1 MITDWLDTW
10 FGRPKKSGRGGGVR
24 SGSGNHHTIPRPHSG
39 DDFNEIE
46 QQRCIIERMDEE
58 TVNDRFEEMLANMNL
73 TEQKKE
79 PLRQQSET
87 KKREML
93 VLHYKGSIQE
103 NRSKFD
109 KPADYIQYLAQPDLS
124 VNKIYSCIESL
135 RIALTN
141 NPLSWVQEFG
151 TKGLKQVLATLN
163 ECYRN
168 DNRYERIQYECIRCL
183 KAIMNNTVGIKEML
197 AHHEALTI
205 VARSLEPSKPS
216 VMSEAVKLLGAVC
229 LISSDSHKKVLDAIT
244 MNGEFKGRERFLP
257 IVQGLM
263 NKKNENL
270 RVVCLQLIN
279 SIISSAEDLDFR
291 LHLRN
296 EIMRVGLADI
306 LESLEKDES
315 DDLATHLKIFNEHKE
330 EDYEEFVQRF
340 DHVRLE
346 LDDVNDCF
354 EVVKNMVME
363 TSAEPY
369 FLSILQHLLFIRD
382 DALVRPAYYKLI
394 EECVSQ
400 IVLHRSGCDP
410 DFSATKRFQ
419 IDVQPL
425 IDTLVEKSRAEEERR
440 LVEVSQKLEEAIASK
455 QEAEAKLQH
464 AEKKIREI
472 EQSTGRVSSNGP
484 KVGICPP
491 PPPMPGVGGPP
502 PPPPL
507 PGAAGPPPPPPP
519 PPMMPGMGGPR
530 PPPMPGF
537 GGPPPPPMPGM
548 AGPAPPPMPGMGG
561 PPPPPM
567 FGMPS
572 PQLQAAQALPHG
584 LKPKKKW
591 EVDGPLKRANW
602 KAILPHKLTEKSFW
616 LKVQEDRLA
625 CPEILD
631 GLAQRF
637 ASKPSGR
644 RIDDVVDKSTPAKK
658 VKDLKVLD
666 GKAAQNISIL
676 LGGSLKH
683 MSYDEVKA
691 CLLKC
696 DGPVISDNVL
706 QGLIQYLPPP
716 DQLTK
721 LQLYK
726 DQYEDLTE
734 AEQFCV
740 TISTIKRLLP
750 RLRSLSFMLR
760 YEEMVQDIK
769 PDIVAGTAA
778 CEEVK
783 GSKKFARILELILLL
798 GNYMNSGSKNGQ
810 AFGFEISFLTK
821 LTSTKDVD
829 NKQTLM
835 HYLVN
840 TIEKKFPECLSFSE
854 ELTHVDRASRVS
866 LENVQRILRQMDS
879 NIRNLEQDLSNAK
892 VPQTDDDLFVE
903 VMAPFAKKARE
914 SYEIMQNMFKNM
926 DTLYS
931 DISEFFAFDKQKYT
945 IEEFF
950 GDIKKFKDDFTQA
963 QREIAKLKEGA
974 EKQRRAREA
983 RDKAEA
989 EKAARAA
996 HKRALV
1002 DMNAHETQ
1010 EGVMD
1015 SLMEALQTGSAFSRP
1030 DQRRKRQTRVA
1041 GGKFYRAR
1049 YGTAKRAKKE
1059 PRRRTF
1065 DRKPSDAPSG
1075 SLSLYTSSSHMITKD
1090 LPNKRIPYPPIAPDA
1105 RAGSMSF
1112 STPEGGRPRRISTP
1126 RFEPR
1131 NSPEEGRY
1139 EREPLEGRSAI
1150 ERQELAIFGETPRM
1164 NSSIR
1169 GSSNDSHGTSRPHAS
1184 VSRFVSSMPE
1194 DYSCGRAR
1202 YSGEAS
1208 SLLSEGRVGRCVY
1221 ISPMNRSRG
1230 KGITRSN
1237 KSIVQH
1243 INVHSPEDRFSAS
1256 KGEASRCTPEENFQL
1271 PWQGSVQVG
1280 QALRLT
1286 PVKPRR
1292 VVVSKRRKR
1301 NSIVRR
1307 AIMNRRFS
1315 HARRAIAKRRRSYD
1329 YLGTPPSLS
1338 VSLPDPKAINDA
1350 SSPSNISKGR
1360 IARSADNIVCKISRR
1375 LSSTSRLIRARNFDN
1390 VARRTDENE
1399 NTILVNCASRGYL
1412 SLNSTTMSPSSVDRI
1427 GSPKVIEIS
1436 GIALLPQNTPSQN
1449 LRSKDERKDVLIE
1462 ENRAELD
1469 DKTILGRVSLLGEKA
1484 HKMLNN
1490 SKAAFGQR
1498 ALSHKS
1504 YWRVVKHEESAPR
1517 SGREKSSTEQ
1527 EPIAHGVGLLGR
1539 YLSTE
1544 LLSSARSSTCDF
1556 RPEFQ
1561 AVMHYIFVYRRRN
1574 TELRKLMARKD
1585 EAARNPS
1592 RAK

>member
-24 SGSGNHHTIPRPHSG
+24 SGSGNNTIPRPHSG

-46 QQRCIIERMDEE
+46 QQRCIIERMDNE
-58 TVNDRFEEMLANMNL
+58 TVNDKFEEMLANMNL
-73 TEQKKE
+73 TEEKKE

-124 VNKIYSCIESL
+124 VNKIYNCIESL

-205 VARSLEPSKPS
+205 VARSLEPTKPS
-216 VMSEAVKLLGAVC
+216 VMSETVKLLGAVC

-270 RVVCLQLIN
+270 RVECLQLIN
-279 SIISSAEDLDFR
+279 SIISSAEELDFR

-306 LESLEKDES
+306 LETLEKNES
-315 DDLATHLKIFNEHKE
+315 EDLARHLKIFNEHKE

-354 EVVKNMVME
+354 EVIKNMVME

-369 FLSILQHLLFIRD
+369 FLSILQHLLFVRD

-440 LVEVSQKLEEAIASK
+440 LIELSQKLEEAISSK

-464 AEKKIREI
+464 AENKIKEL
-472 EQSTGRVSSNGP
+472 EQGGSRPAGSNG
-484 KVGICPP
+484 KIKCASEMNPP
-491 PPPMPGVGGPP
+491 PPPPLLLPNRSGPEAGMPPPP

-507 PGAAGPPPPPPP
+507 PGFA
-519 PPMMPGMGGPR
+519 GPR
-530 PPPMPGF
+530 PPPPPLMPGF
-537 GGPPPPPMPGM
+537 AGPPPPPMPGM
-548 AGPAPPPMPGMGG
+548 QSGPAPPPMPGAG
-561 PPPPPM
+561 PAPPPM
-567 FGMPS
+567 MPGFNLGMNAA
-572 PQLQAAQALPHG
+572 LQSLPLG

-591 EVDGPLKRANW
+591 EVDAPLKRANW
-602 KAILPHKLTEKSFW
+602 KPILPNKLTEKSFW
-616 LKVQEDRLA
+616 IKVQEDKLA
-625 CPEILD
+625 SPDILN
-631 GLAQRF
+631 GLAQKF
-637 ASKPSGR
+637 ASKPSGKK
-644 RIDDVVDKSTPAKK
+644 IDDVVDKSAPSKK

-666 GKAAQNISIL
+666 GKAAQNILIL
-676 LGGSLKH
+676 LNGTLKH
-683 MSYDEVKA
+683 MPYEEVKS

-696 DGPVISDNVL
+696 EGPVISDNIL

-716 DQLTK
+716 DQLLK

-726 DQYEDLTE
+726 DQYDDLTE
-734 AEQFCV
+734 AEQFCI

-760 YEEMVQDIK
+760 YEELVQDVK

-783 GSKKFARILELILLL
+783 GSKKFAKILELILLL

-821 LTSTKDVD
+821 
-829 NKQTLM
+829 
-835 HYLVN
+835 
-840 TIEKKFPECLSFSE
+840 
-854 ELTHVDRASRVS
+854 
-866 LENVQRILRQMDS
+866 
-879 NIRNLEQDLSNAK
+879 
-892 VPQTDDDLFVE
+892 
-903 VMAPFAKKARE
+903 PFAKKARE
-914 SYEIMQNMFKNM
+914 SYEVLQNMFKNM
-926 DTLYS
+926 DSLYS
-931 DISEFFAFDKQKYT
+931 EISEFFSFDKQKYT

-950 GDIKKFKDDFTQA
+950 SDIKTFKDDFTHA
-963 QREIAKLKEGA
+963 QKEIIKLREGE

-983 RDKAEA
+983 REKAEA

-996 HKRALV
+996 RKRALV

-1030 DQRRKRQTRVA
+1030 DQRRKRQTRAA
-1041 GGKFYRAR
+1041 GGKFYRSAYASTKSTR
-1049 YGTAKRAKKE
+1049 KE
-1059 PRRRTF
+1059 KLLLTQ
-1065 DRKPSDAPSG
+1065 
-1075 SLSLYTSSSHMITKD
+1075 LY
-1090 LPNKRIPYPPIAPDA
+1090 
-1105 RAGSMSF
+1105 
-1112 STPEGGRPRRISTP
+1112 E
-1126 RFEPR
+1126 
-1131 NSPEEGRY
+1131 
-1139 EREPLEGRSAI
+1139 
-1150 ERQELAIFGETPRM
+1150 
-1164 NSSIR
+1164 
-1169 GSSNDSHGTSRPHAS
+1169 
-1184 VSRFVSSMPE
+1184 
-1194 DYSCGRAR
+1194 
-1202 YSGEAS
+1202 SGEAERPALPNPNQTTAAFLLRDPVITNLTS
-1208 SLLSEGRVGRCVY
+1208 SDF
-1221 ISPMNRSRG
+1221 
-1230 KGITRSN
+1230 TRYT
-1237 KSIVQH
+1237 
-1243 INVHSPEDRFSAS
+1243 
-1256 KGEASRCTPEENFQL
+1256 TPEENQHLHKCSLLDLAMRAPKRGKFLSRVSSFNKNRQMEIRCKKIRVDRSMIEET
-1271 PWQGSVQVG
+1271 PKREISVRRSRNFDSISNSSTDSVQ
-1280 QALRLT
+1280 
-1286 PVKPRR
+1286 R
-1292 VVVSKRRKR
+1292 VVVSSSMNTVVSSSSYGFVIDELKKRTLTCVDTRLSNDPSRRSHSELSPSFCQTILVGKALKISPVKRRRVIVGKIRKR
-1301 NSIVRR
+1301 NSILTVTGDSNRDRVTHITRTTNQVNSSAYKCTKDGYKRRICFFFTAERR
-1307 AIMNRRFS
+1307 AQLNRS
-1315 HARRAIAKRRRSYD
+1315 RSRTG
-1329 YLGTPPSLS
+1329 LVGT
-1338 VSLPDPKAINDA
+1338 
-1350 SSPSNISKGR
+1350 
-1360 IARSADNIVCKISRR
+1360 
-1375 LSSTSRLIRARNFDN
+1375 
-1390 VARRTDENE
+1390 
-1399 NTILVNCASRGYL
+1399 
-1412 SLNSTTMSPSSVDRI
+1412 
-1427 GSPKVIEIS
+1427 
-1436 GIALLPQNTPSQN
+1436 
-1449 LRSKDERKDVLIE
+1449 
-1462 ENRAELD
+1462 
-1469 DKTILGRVSLLGEKA
+1469 
-1484 HKMLNN
+1484 
-1490 SKAAFGQR
+1490 
-1498 ALSHKS
+1498 
-1504 YWRVVKHEESAPR
+1504 
-1517 SGREKSSTEQ
+1517 
-1527 EPIAHGVGLLGR
+1527 GLLGR
-1539 YLSTE
+1539 ELST
-1544 LLSSARSSTCDF
+1544 
-1556 RPEFQ
+1556 
-1561 AVMHYIFVYRRRN
+1561 
-1574 TELRKLMARKD
+1574 
-1585 EAARNPS
+1585 
-1592 RAK
+1592 

>member
-1 MITDWLDTW
+1 MANRKDKSSAGFLDTW

-24 SGSGNHHTIPRPHSG
+24 SGSGNHTMPRPHSG

-58 TVNDRFEEMLANMNL
+58 AVNDKFEEMLANMNL
-73 TEQKKE
+73 TEEKKE
-79 PLRQQSET
+79 PLRQQSEA
-87 KKREML
+87 KKKEML

-103 NRSKFD
+103 NKSKFD

-168 DNRYERIQYECIRCL
+168 AFIYYDSDNRYERIQYECIRCL

-205 VARSLEPSKPS
+205 VARSLEPTKPS

-270 RVVCLQLIN
+270 RVECLQLIN
-279 SIISSAEDLDFR
+279 SIISSTEELDFR

-306 LESLEKDES
+306 LETLDRDQSE
-315 DDLATHLKIFNEHKE
+315 DLARHLKIFNDHKE

-354 EVVKNMVME
+354 EVIKNMVME

-369 FLSILQHLLFIRD
+369 FLSILQHLLFVRD

-440 LVEVSQKLEEAIASK
+440 LIEVSQKLEEAIASK

-464 AEKKIREI
+464 AENKIKEL
-472 EQSTGRVSSNGP
+472 EQGGGKPTGGSMIRGSGLV
-484 KVGICPP
+484 PP
-491 PPPMPGVGGPP
+491 PPVPPPFPGGCAPPPPP

-507 PGAAGPPPPPPP
+507 PGSGIPGP
-519 PPMMPGMGGPR
+519 PR
-530 PPPMPGF
+530 PPAMPGSM
-537 GGPPPPPMPGM
+537 GPPPPPMPGM
-548 AGPAPPPMPGMGG
+548 GPPPPPMPGMG
-561 PPPPPM
+561 PAPPPM
-567 FGMPS
+567 MPGFGLGP
-572 PQLQAAQALPHG
+572 ALNATQSLPLG

-591 EVDGPLKRANW
+591 EVEAPLKRANW

-616 LKVQEDRLA
+616 TKVQEDRLA
-625 CPEILD
+625 SPEILD
-631 GLAQRF
+631 GLSQKF

-644 RIDDVVDKSTPAKK
+644 RIDDVVDKSIPSKK
-658 VKDLKVLD
+658 TKDLKVLD
-666 GKAAQNISIL
+666 SKAAQNILIL
-676 LGGSLKH
+676 LGGTLKH
-683 MSYDEVKA
+683 MSYDQVKS

-696 DGPVISDNVL
+696 EGPVVSDNIL

-716 DQLTK
+716 DQLSK
-721 LQLYK
+721 LQAFK
-726 DQYEDLTE
+726 DQYDELTE

-760 YEEMVQDIK
+760 FEELVQDVK

-783 GSKKFARILELILLL
+783 DSKKFARILELILLL
-798 GNYMNSGSKNGQ
+798 GNYMNTGSKNGQ

-821 LTSTKDVD
+821 LTSTKDID

-835 HYLVN
+835 HYLVD
-840 TIEKKFPECLSFSE
+840 TIERKFPECISFPE
-854 ELTHVDRASRVS
+854 ELAHVDRASRVS
-866 LENVQRILRQMDS
+866 LENIQRTLRQMES

-892 VPQTDDDLFVE
+892 VPQSDEDRFIE
-903 VMAPFAKKARE
+903 VMGPFAKKARE
-914 SYEIMQNMFKNM
+914 SYEVMQNMFKNM
-926 DTLYS
+926 DSLYTG
-931 DISEFFAFDKQKYT
+931 ISEFFSFDKQKYT

-950 GDIKKFKDDFTQA
+950 GDIKTFKDDFTQA
-963 QREIAKLKEGA
+963 QREIIKLREGE

-983 RDKAEA
+983 REKAEA

-996 HKRALV
+996 RKRALV

-1030 DQRRKRQTRVA
+1030 DQRRKRQ
-1041 GGKFYRAR
+1041 
-1049 YGTAKRAKKE
+1049 
-1059 PRRRTF
+1059 
-1065 DRKPSDAPSG
+1065 
-1075 SLSLYTSSSHMITKD
+1075 
-1090 LPNKRIPYPPIAPDA
+1090 A
-1105 RAGSMSF
+1105 RAAGA
-1112 STPEGGRPRRISTP
+1112 ERRAQ
-1126 RFEPR
+1126 
-1131 NSPEEGRY
+1131 
-1139 EREPLEGRSAI
+1139 L
-1150 ERQELAIFGETPRM
+1150 
-1164 NSSIR
+1164 
-1169 GSSNDSHGTSRPHAS
+1169 
-1184 VSRFVSSMPE
+1184 
-1194 DYSCGRAR
+1194 
-1202 YSGEAS
+1202 
-1208 SLLSEGRVGRCVY
+1208 
-1221 ISPMNRSRG
+1221 NRSR
-1230 KGITRSN
+1230 
-1237 KSIVQH
+1237 
-1243 INVHSPEDRFSAS
+1243 
-1256 KGEASRCTPEENFQL
+1256 SRTGL
-1271 PWQGSVQVG
+1271 VG
-1280 QALRLT
+1280 T
-1286 PVKPRR
+1286 
-1292 VVVSKRRKR
+1292 
-1301 NSIVRR
+1301 
-1307 AIMNRRFS
+1307 
-1315 HARRAIAKRRRSYD
+1315 
-1329 YLGTPPSLS
+1329 
-1338 VSLPDPKAINDA
+1338 
-1350 SSPSNISKGR
+1350 
-1360 IARSADNIVCKISRR
+1360 
-1375 LSSTSRLIRARNFDN
+1375 
-1390 VARRTDENE
+1390 
-1399 NTILVNCASRGYL
+1399 
-1412 SLNSTTMSPSSVDRI
+1412 
-1427 GSPKVIEIS
+1427 
-1436 GIALLPQNTPSQN
+1436 
-1449 LRSKDERKDVLIE
+1449 
-1462 ENRAELD
+1462 
-1469 DKTILGRVSLLGEKA
+1469 
-1484 HKMLNN
+1484 
-1490 SKAAFGQR
+1490 
-1498 ALSHKS
+1498 
-1504 YWRVVKHEESAPR
+1504 
-1517 SGREKSSTEQ
+1517 
-1527 EPIAHGVGLLGR
+1527 GLLGR
-1539 YLSTE
+1539 ELSTE
-1544 LLSSARSSTCDF
+1544 LLSSA
-1556 RPEFQ
+1556 
-1561 AVMHYIFVYRRRN
+1561 
-1574 TELRKLMARKD
+1574 
-1585 EAARNPS
+1585 
-1592 RAK
+1592 

>member
-24 SGSGNHHTIPRPHSG
+24 SGSGNNTIPRPHSG

-46 QQRCIIERMDEE
+46 QQRCIIERMDKE
-58 TVNDRFEEMLANMNL
+58 TMNDRFEEMLANMNL
-73 TEQKKE
+73 TEEKKE

-87 KKREML
+87 KKKEML

-124 VNKIYSCIESL
+124 VNKIYNCVESL

-168 DNRYERIQYECIRCL
+168 AFIYYDSDTRYERIQYECIRCL

-197 AHHEALTI
+197 AHQEALTI
-205 VARSLEPSKPS
+205 VARSLEPTKPS

-270 RVVCLQLIN
+270 RVECLQLIN
-279 SIISSAEDLDFR
+279 SIISSAEELDFR

-306 LESLEKDES
+306 LETLEKDES
-315 DDLATHLKIFNEHKE
+315 EDLARHLKIFSDHKE

-354 EVVKNMVME
+354 EVIKNMVME

-369 FLSILQHLLFIRD
+369 FLSILQHLLFVRD

-464 AEKKIREI
+464 AENKIREL
-472 EQSTGRVSSNGP
+472 EQGLGRPAGSNAKG
-484 KVGICPP
+484 
-491 PPPMPGVGGPP
+491 GVGAPIV
-502 PPPPL
+502 
-507 PGAAGPPPPPPP
+507 PGMGPPPPPPP
-519 PPMMPGMGGPR
+519 PPLPGGPGLPMGGGPPPPPPPPFPGMGGPR
-530 PPPMPGF
+530 PPPMPGSM
-537 GGPPPPPMPGM
+537 GPPPPPMPGM
-548 AGPAPPPMPGMGG
+548 QSGPRPPPMPGMGIGG
-561 PPPPPM
+561 PMPPPM
-567 FGMPS
+567 MFPTT
-572 PQLQAAQALPHG
+572 QAAQPLPHG
-584 LKPKKKW
+584 MKPKKKW
-591 EVDGPLKRANW
+591 EVEAPLKRANW

-616 LKVQEDRLA
+616 TKVQEDRLA
-625 CPEILD
+625 SPEILD
-631 GLAQRF
+631 GLVQKF
-637 ASKPSGR
+637 ASKPTGKK
-644 RIDDVVDKSTPAKK
+644 IDDVVDKSASSKK

-666 GKAAQNISIL
+666 GKAAQNILIL
-676 LGGSLKH
+676 LSGTLKH
-683 MSYDEVKA
+683 MSYEEVKS

-696 DGPVISDNVL
+696 EGPVISDNIL

-716 DQLTK
+716 EQLSK
-721 LQLYK
+721 LQVYK
-726 DQYEDLTE
+726 DQYDDLTE

-740 TISTIKRLLP
+740 TIATIKRLLP

-760 YEEMVQDIK
+760 YEELVQDVK

-835 HYLVN
+835 HYLVD
-840 TIEKKFPECLSFSE
+840 TIERKFPECLSFSE
-854 ELTHVDRASRVS
+854 ELAHVDRASRVS
-866 LENVQRILRQMDS
+866 LENVQRTLRQMDS

-892 VPQTDDDLFVE
+892 VPQSDDDRFVE
-903 VMAPFAKKARE
+903 VMGPFAKKARE
-914 SYEIMQNMFKNM
+914 SYEVMQNMFKNM
-926 DTLYS
+926 DGLYS
-931 DISEFFAFDKQKYT
+931 EISEFFSFDKQKYT

-950 GDIKKFKDDFTQA
+950 GDVKTFKDDFIQA
-963 QREIAKLKEGA
+963 QREIIKLREGE

-983 RDKAEA
+983 REKAEA

-996 HKRALV
+996 RKRALV

-1030 DQRRKRQTRVA
+1030 DQRRKRQTRAA
-1041 GGKFYRAR
+1041 GAERRAQ
-1049 YGTAKRAKKE
+1049 
-1059 PRRRTF
+1059 
-1065 DRKPSDAPSG
+1065 
-1075 SLSLYTSSSHMITKD
+1075 L
-1090 LPNKRIPYPPIAPDA
+1090 
-1105 RAGSMSF
+1105 
-1112 STPEGGRPRRISTP
+1112 
-1126 RFEPR
+1126 
-1131 NSPEEGRY
+1131 
-1139 EREPLEGRSAI
+1139 
-1150 ERQELAIFGETPRM
+1150 
-1164 NSSIR
+1164 
-1169 GSSNDSHGTSRPHAS
+1169 
-1184 VSRFVSSMPE
+1184 
-1194 DYSCGRAR
+1194 
-1202 YSGEAS
+1202 
-1208 SLLSEGRVGRCVY
+1208 
-1221 ISPMNRSRG
+1221 NRSR
-1230 KGITRSN
+1230 
-1237 KSIVQH
+1237 
-1243 INVHSPEDRFSAS
+1243 
-1256 KGEASRCTPEENFQL
+1256 SRTGL
-1271 PWQGSVQVG
+1271 VG
-1280 QALRLT
+1280 T
-1286 PVKPRR
+1286 
-1292 VVVSKRRKR
+1292 
-1301 NSIVRR
+1301 
-1307 AIMNRRFS
+1307 
-1315 HARRAIAKRRRSYD
+1315 
-1329 YLGTPPSLS
+1329 
-1338 VSLPDPKAINDA
+1338 
-1350 SSPSNISKGR
+1350 
-1360 IARSADNIVCKISRR
+1360 
-1375 LSSTSRLIRARNFDN
+1375 
-1390 VARRTDENE
+1390 
-1399 NTILVNCASRGYL
+1399 
-1412 SLNSTTMSPSSVDRI
+1412 
-1427 GSPKVIEIS
+1427 
-1436 GIALLPQNTPSQN
+1436 
-1449 LRSKDERKDVLIE
+1449 
-1462 ENRAELD
+1462 
-1469 DKTILGRVSLLGEKA
+1469 
-1484 HKMLNN
+1484 
-1490 SKAAFGQR
+1490 
-1498 ALSHKS
+1498 
-1504 YWRVVKHEESAPR
+1504 
-1517 SGREKSSTEQ
+1517 
-1527 EPIAHGVGLLGR
+1527 GLLGR
-1539 YLSTE
+1539 ELSTVLIRGWPPAE
-1544 LLSSARSSTCDF
+1544 GSCKT
-1556 RPEFQ
+1556 
-1561 AVMHYIFVYRRRN
+1561 N
-1574 TELRKLMARKD
+1574 
-1585 EAARNPS
+1585 AAS
-1592 RAK
+1592 

>member
-1 MITDWLDTW
+1 MANRKDKSSAGFLDTW

-24 SGSGNHHTIPRPHSG
+24 SGSGNHTMPRPHSG

-58 TVNDRFEEMLANMNL
+58 TVNDKFEEMLANMNL
-73 TEQKKE
+73 TEEKKE
-79 PLRQQSET
+79 PLRQQSES
-87 KKREML
+87 KKKEML

-124 VNKIYSCIESL
+124 VNKIYNCIESL

-141 NPLSWVQEFG
+141 NTLSWVQEFG

-257 IVQGLM
+257 IIQGLM
-263 NKKNENL
+263 IKKNDNL
-270 RVVCLQLIN
+270 RVECLQLIN
-279 SIISSAEDLDFR
+279 SIISSAEELDFR

-306 LESLEKDES
+306 LEMLEKDES
-315 DDLATHLKIFNEHKE
+315 EDLARHLKIFNEHKE

-363 TSAEPY
+363 TPAEPY
-369 FLSILQHLLFIRD
+369 FLSILQHLLFVRD

-440 LVEVSQKLEEAIASK
+440 LIEVSQKLEEAIASK

-464 AEKKIREI
+464 AENKIREL
-472 EQSTGRVSSNGP
+472 EQGVVRSGGASSKITCPVPPGMGGP
-484 KVGICPP
+484 PAPP
-491 PPPMPGVGGPP
+491 PP

-507 PGAAGPPPPPPP
+507 PNAGGPAPPPPPPP
-519 PPMMPGMGGPR
+519 PLPGMGGPR
-530 PPPMPGF
+530 PPPLPGSM
-537 GGPPPPPMPGM
+537 GPPPPPMPGM
-548 AGPAPPPMPGMGG
+548 HGPVPPPPMPGFGPAPPPMMPG
-561 PPPPPM
+561 
-567 FGMPS
+567 FGSPANPS
-572 PQLQAAQALPHG
+572 AQLPLG

-591 EVDGPLKRANW
+591 EVDAPLKRANW

-616 LKVQEDRLA
+616 TKVQEDRLA
-625 CPEILD
+625 SPEILD
-631 GLAQRF
+631 GLAQKF
-637 ASKPSGR
+637 ASKPSGKK
-644 RIDDVVDKSTPAKK
+644 IDDVVDKSAPSKK

-666 GKAAQNISIL
+666 SKAAQNILIL
-676 LGGSLKH
+676 LSGTLKH
-683 MSYDEVKA
+683 TSYNEVKS

-696 DGPVISDNVL
+696 EGPVISDNIL

-716 DQLTK
+716 DQLSK

-726 DQYEDLTE
+726 DQYDDLTE

-760 YEEMVQDIK
+760 YEELVQDVK

-798 GNYMNSGSKNGQ
+798 GNYMNSGSRNGQ

-821 LTSTKDVD
+821 LTSTKDID

-835 HYLVN
+835 HYLVD
-840 TIEKKFPECLSFSE
+840 TIEHKFPECLSFPE
-854 ELTHVDRASRVS
+854 ELAHVDRASRVS
-866 LENVQRILRQMDS
+866 LENIQRTLRQMES

-892 VPQTDDDLFVE
+892 IPQSEEDMFVD
-903 VMAPFAKKARE
+903 VMGPFAKKARE
-914 SYEIMQNMFKNM
+914 SYEVMQNMFKNM
-926 DTLYS
+926 DSLYTE
-931 DISEFFAFDKQKYT
+931 ISEFYSFDKQKYT

-950 GDIKKFKDDFTQA
+950 GDIKTFKDDFMQA
-963 QREIAKLKEGA
+963 QKEIIKLREGE

-983 RDKAEA
+983 REKAEA

-996 HKRALV
+996 RKRALV

-1030 DQRRKRQTRVA
+1030 DQRRKRQTRAA
-1041 GGKFYRAR
+1041 GAERRAQ
-1049 YGTAKRAKKE
+1049 
-1059 PRRRTF
+1059 
-1065 DRKPSDAPSG
+1065 
-1075 SLSLYTSSSHMITKD
+1075 L
-1090 LPNKRIPYPPIAPDA
+1090 
-1105 RAGSMSF
+1105 
-1112 STPEGGRPRRISTP
+1112 
-1126 RFEPR
+1126 
-1131 NSPEEGRY
+1131 
-1139 EREPLEGRSAI
+1139 
-1150 ERQELAIFGETPRM
+1150 
-1164 NSSIR
+1164 
-1169 GSSNDSHGTSRPHAS
+1169 
-1184 VSRFVSSMPE
+1184 
-1194 DYSCGRAR
+1194 
-1202 YSGEAS
+1202 
-1208 SLLSEGRVGRCVY
+1208 
-1221 ISPMNRSRG
+1221 NRSR
-1230 KGITRSN
+1230 
-1237 KSIVQH
+1237 
-1243 INVHSPEDRFSAS
+1243 
-1256 KGEASRCTPEENFQL
+1256 SRTGL
-1271 PWQGSVQVG
+1271 VG
-1280 QALRLT
+1280 T
-1286 PVKPRR
+1286 
-1292 VVVSKRRKR
+1292 
-1301 NSIVRR
+1301 
-1307 AIMNRRFS
+1307 
-1315 HARRAIAKRRRSYD
+1315 
-1329 YLGTPPSLS
+1329 
-1338 VSLPDPKAINDA
+1338 
-1350 SSPSNISKGR
+1350 
-1360 IARSADNIVCKISRR
+1360 
-1375 LSSTSRLIRARNFDN
+1375 
-1390 VARRTDENE
+1390 
-1399 NTILVNCASRGYL
+1399 
-1412 SLNSTTMSPSSVDRI
+1412 
-1427 GSPKVIEIS
+1427 
-1436 GIALLPQNTPSQN
+1436 
-1449 LRSKDERKDVLIE
+1449 
-1462 ENRAELD
+1462 
-1469 DKTILGRVSLLGEKA
+1469 
-1484 HKMLNN
+1484 
-1490 SKAAFGQR
+1490 
-1498 ALSHKS
+1498 
-1504 YWRVVKHEESAPR
+1504 
-1517 SGREKSSTEQ
+1517 
-1527 EPIAHGVGLLGR
+1527 GLLGR
-1539 YLSTE
+1539 ELSTE
-1544 LLSSARSSTCDF
+1544 LLSSA
-1556 RPEFQ
+1556 
-1561 AVMHYIFVYRRRN
+1561 
-1574 TELRKLMARKD
+1574 
-1585 EAARNPS
+1585 
-1592 RAK
+1592 

>member
-1 MITDWLDTW
+1 MANRKDKTSVGFLDTW

-24 SGSGNHHTIPRPHSG
+24 SGSGNNTIPRPHSG

-46 QQRCIIERMDEE
+46 QQRCIIERMDKE
-58 TVNDRFEEMLANMNL
+58 TVNDKFEEMLANMNL
-73 TEQKKE
+73 TEEKKE

-124 VNKIYSCIESL
+124 VNKIYNCIESL

-205 VARSLEPSKPS
+205 VARSLEPTKPS

-270 RVVCLQLIN
+270 RVECLQLIN
-279 SIISSAEDLDFR
+279 SIISSAEELDFR

-306 LESLEKDES
+306 LETLEKNES
-315 DDLATHLKIFNEHKE
+315 EDLARHLKIFNDHKE

-354 EVVKNMVME
+354 EVIKNMVME

-369 FLSILQHLLFIRD
+369 FLSILQHLLFVRD

-464 AEKKIREI
+464 AENKIREL
-472 EQSTGRVSSNGP
+472 EQGGARSTGVNANGAKCSSTP
-484 KVGICPP
+484 GIANPP
-491 PPPMPGVGGPP
+491 PPPPLPLANAGGPGSGMPPPP

-507 PGAAGPPPPPPP
+507 PGF
-519 PPMMPGMGGPR
+519 GGPR
-530 PPPMPGF
+530 PPPPPLPGF
-537 GGPPPPPMPGM
+537 AGPPPPPMPGM
-548 AGPAPPPMPGMGG
+548 APGSGPAPPPMPGFG
-561 PPPPPM
+561 PVPPPM
-567 FGMPS
+567 MPGFVPGLNAA
-572 PQLQAAQALPHG
+572 PQSLPLG

-591 EVDGPLKRANW
+591 EVDAPLKRANW
-602 KAILPHKLTEKSFW
+602 KAIMPHKLTEKSFW
-616 LKVQEDRLA
+616 TKVQEDKLA
-625 CPEILD
+625 RPEILD
-631 GLAQRF
+631 GLVQKF
-637 ASKPSGR
+637 ASKPSGKK
-644 RIDDVVDKSTPAKK
+644 IDDVVDKSAPSKK

-666 GKAAQNISIL
+666 GKAAQNILIL
-676 LGGSLKH
+676 LNGTLKH
-683 MSYDEVKA
+683 TSYEEVKS

-696 DGPVISDNVL
+696 EGPVISDNIL

-716 DQLTK
+716 DQLSK

-726 DQYEDLTE
+726 DQYDDLTE
-734 AEQFCV
+734 AEQFCI

-760 YEEMVQDIK
+760 YEELVQDVK

-783 GSKKFARILELILLL
+783 GSKKFAKILELILLL

-835 HYLVN
+835 HYLVD
-840 TIEKKFPECLSFSE
+840 TIERQFPECLSFPE
-854 ELTHVDRASRVS
+854 ELAHVDRASRVS
-866 LENVQRILRQMDS
+866 LENVQRTLRQMDS

-892 VPQTDDDLFVE
+892 IPQSNDDLFLH
-903 VMAPFAKKARE
+903 VMGPFAKKARE
-914 SYEIMQNMFKNM
+914 SYEVLQNMFKHM
-926 DTLYS
+926 DSLYTE
-931 DISEFFAFDKQKYT
+931 ISEFFSFDKQKYT

-950 GDIKKFKDDFTQA
+950 GDIKTFKDDFMHA
-963 QREIAKLKEGA
+963 QKEIIKLREGE

-983 RDKAEA
+983 REKAEA

-996 HKRALV
+996 RKRALV

-1030 DQRRKRQTRVA
+1030 DQRRKRQVRAA
-1041 GGKFYRAR
+1041 GAERRAQ
-1049 YGTAKRAKKE
+1049 
-1059 PRRRTF
+1059 
-1065 DRKPSDAPSG
+1065 
-1075 SLSLYTSSSHMITKD
+1075 L
-1090 LPNKRIPYPPIAPDA
+1090 
-1105 RAGSMSF
+1105 
-1112 STPEGGRPRRISTP
+1112 
-1126 RFEPR
+1126 
-1131 NSPEEGRY
+1131 
-1139 EREPLEGRSAI
+1139 
-1150 ERQELAIFGETPRM
+1150 
-1164 NSSIR
+1164 
-1169 GSSNDSHGTSRPHAS
+1169 
-1184 VSRFVSSMPE
+1184 
-1194 DYSCGRAR
+1194 
-1202 YSGEAS
+1202 
-1208 SLLSEGRVGRCVY
+1208 
-1221 ISPMNRSRG
+1221 NRSR
-1230 KGITRSN
+1230 
-1237 KSIVQH
+1237 
-1243 INVHSPEDRFSAS
+1243 
-1256 KGEASRCTPEENFQL
+1256 SRTGL
-1271 PWQGSVQVG
+1271 VG
-1280 QALRLT
+1280 T
-1286 PVKPRR
+1286 
-1292 VVVSKRRKR
+1292 
-1301 NSIVRR
+1301 
-1307 AIMNRRFS
+1307 
-1315 HARRAIAKRRRSYD
+1315 
-1329 YLGTPPSLS
+1329 
-1338 VSLPDPKAINDA
+1338 
-1350 SSPSNISKGR
+1350 
-1360 IARSADNIVCKISRR
+1360 
-1375 LSSTSRLIRARNFDN
+1375 
-1390 VARRTDENE
+1390 
-1399 NTILVNCASRGYL
+1399 
-1412 SLNSTTMSPSSVDRI
+1412 
-1427 GSPKVIEIS
+1427 
-1436 GIALLPQNTPSQN
+1436 
-1449 LRSKDERKDVLIE
+1449 
-1462 ENRAELD
+1462 
-1469 DKTILGRVSLLGEKA
+1469 
-1484 HKMLNN
+1484 
-1490 SKAAFGQR
+1490 
-1498 ALSHKS
+1498 
-1504 YWRVVKHEESAPR
+1504 
-1517 SGREKSSTEQ
+1517 
-1527 EPIAHGVGLLGR
+1527 GLLGR
-1539 YLSTE
+1539 ELSTAPILGWPLAE
-1544 LLSSARSSTCDF
+1544 ENCRT
-1556 RPEFQ
+1556 
-1561 AVMHYIFVYRRRN
+1561 N
-1574 TELRKLMARKD
+1574 
-1585 EAARNPS
+1585 EAN
-1592 RAK
+1592 

>member
-1 MITDWLDTW
+1 MANRRDKPTGFLDTW
-10 FGRPKKSGRGGGVR
+10 FGRPKKSVRGGGQR
-24 SGSGNHHTIPRPHSG
+24 GYSGSNTMPRPHSG
-39 DDFNEIE
+39 DDINEIE

-73 TEQKKE
+73 TEEKKE
-79 PLRQQSET
+79 PLRQQSES
-87 KKREML
+87 KKKEML

-124 VNKIYSCIESL
+124 VNKIYNCIESL

-205 VARSLEPSKPS
+205 VARSLEPTKPS

-229 LISSDSHKKVLDAIT
+229 LISSDSHKKVLDAVT

-296 EIMRVGLADI
+296 EVMRVGLADI
-306 LESLEKDES
+306 LEMLEKDES
-315 DDLATHLKIFNEHKE
+315 EDLATHLKIFNDHKE

-340 DHVRLE
+340 DNVRLE

-354 EVVKNMVME
+354 EVVKNMVMD

-394 EECVSQ
+394 EECISQ

-440 LVEVSQKLEEAIASK
+440 LVEVTQKLEEAIASR

-464 AEKKIREI
+464 AENKIKEL
-472 EQSTGRVSSNGP
+472 EQGTGKPGGP
-484 KVGICPP
+484 RSAVCPP
-491 PPPMPGVGGPP
+491 PPPMPGMGG
-502 PPPPL
+502 
-507 PGAAGPPPPPPP
+507 GPPPPPPP
-519 PPMMPGMGGPR
+519 PPLPGG
-530 PPPMPGF
+530 

-548 AGPAPPPMPGMGG
+548 MCPPPPPMPGSKGPPPPPMPGMGG
-561 PPPPPM
+561 GPPPPPM
-567 FGMPS
+567 PGMGPPPPPMGS
-572 PQLQAAQALPHG
+572 PLPPAIQVLPHG

-616 LKVQEDRLA
+616 MKVQEDRLA
-625 CPEILD
+625 SPEILD
-631 GLAQRF
+631 GLAQKF

-644 RIDDVVDKSTPAKK
+644 KMDDVVDKSAPTKK

-666 GKAAQNISIL
+666 GKTAQNILIL
-676 LGGSLKH
+676 LNGTLKH
-683 MSYDEVKA
+683 MPYVEVKR
-691 CLLKC
+691 CLFRC
-696 DGPVISDNVL
+696 EGPVISDNIL

-716 DQLTK
+716 DQLSK
-721 LQLYK
+721 LQMYK
-726 DQYEDLTE
+726 DQYDDLTE

-740 TISTIKRLLP
+740 TISMIKRLLP

-760 YEEMVQDIK
+760 YEELVQDIK
-769 PDIVAGTAA
+769 PDIVAATAA

-783 GSKKFARILELILLL
+783 SSKKFARILELILLL

-821 LTSTKDVD
+821 LTSTKDID

-840 TIEKKFPECLSFSE
+840 TIERKFPECLSFVE
-854 ELTHVDRASRVS
+854 ELAHVDRASRVS
-866 LENVQRILRQMDS
+866 LENVQRTLRQMET
-879 NIRNLEQDLSNAK
+879 NIRNLEQDLTNAK
-892 VPQTDDDLFVE
+892 VPQCDEDLFIN
-903 VMAPFAKKARE
+903 VMKPFAKKARE
-914 SYEIMQNMFKNM
+914 SYEVLQNMFKNM
-926 DTLYS
+926 DSLYT
-931 DISEFFAFDKQKYT
+931 DISEFFSFDKQKYT

-950 GDIKKFKDDFTQA
+950 GDIKTFKDDFLQS
-963 QREIAKLKEGA
+963 QREIIKLKEGE

-983 RDKAEA
+983 REKAEA

-996 HKRALV
+996 RKRALV

-1041 GGKFYRAR
+1041 GGKLYRTYIGR
-1049 YGTAKRAKKE
+1049 QMMKKDQA
-1059 PRRRTF
+1059 TQAYIF
-1065 DRKPSDAPSG
+1065 NKALNKS
-1075 SLSLYTSSSHMITKD
+1075 TKLMHENLTPTEIVRHNV
-1090 LPNKRIPYPPIAPDA
+1090 LPNRIVAEI
-1105 RAGSMSF
+1105 RTAGN
-1112 STPEGGRPRRISTP
+1112 STS
-1126 RFEPR
+1126 
-1131 NSPEEGRY
+1131 Y
-1139 EREPLEGRSAI
+1139 L
-1150 ERQELAIFGETPRM
+1150 
-1164 NSSIR
+1164 
-1169 GSSNDSHGTSRPHAS
+1169 
-1184 VSRFVSSMPE
+1184 
-1194 DYSCGRAR
+1194 
-1202 YSGEAS
+1202 
-1208 SLLSEGRVGRCVY
+1208 
-1221 ISPMNRSRG
+1221 
-1230 KGITRSN
+1230 
-1237 KSIVQH
+1237 
-1243 INVHSPEDRFSAS
+1243 
-1256 KGEASRCTPEENFQL
+1256 TPEENQEMYKRMLIDEAKKTPRQTKYSSRVTFFQKKKL
-1271 PWQGSVQVG
+1271 CSRCNRVYYTAMPVLDETPKRDILLKTFRNLESRCVRTDEWDSSPLVG
-1280 QALRLT
+1280 QEDSVNRACILS
-1286 PVKPRR
+1286 PVKQRR
-1292 VVVSKRRKR
+1292 VVVSKIRKR

-1307 AIMNRRFS
+1307 TISNRKRI
-1315 HARRAIAKRRRSYD
+1315 RAGNTPAKCRSQRA
-1329 YLGTPPSLS
+1329 YLQSPPSM
-1338 VSLPDPKAINDA
+1338 
-1350 SSPSNISKGR
+1350 
-1360 IARSADNIVCKISRR
+1360 
-1375 LSSTSRLIRARNFDN
+1375 
-1390 VARRTDENE
+1390 
-1399 NTILVNCASRGYL
+1399 
-1412 SLNSTTMSPSSVDRI
+1412 STTMPPIADAPAVDSVNENMSKSIDGLYTKILKPAFTSMKLLRSKNFENLTRYDENQNVLVLKNSGLSNSSVSTQFSSSEQI
-1427 GSPKVIEIS
+1427 IKTQSPLMTEIS
-1436 GIALLPQNTPSQN
+1436 GVMLLSENSPMH
-1449 LRSKDERKDVLIE
+1449 LIE
-1462 ENRAELD
+1462 PNS
-1469 DKTILGRVSLLGEKA
+1469 IRV
-1484 HKMLNN
+1484 
-1490 SKAAFGQR
+1490 AAKGVNASAPSGQR
-1498 ALSHKS
+1498 ANAYKQFALETGNPDAKS
-1504 YWRVVKHEESAPR
+1504 NNK
-1517 SGREKSSTEQ
+1517 
-1527 EPIAHGVGLLGR
+1527 
-1539 YLSTE
+1539 
-1544 LLSSARSSTCDF
+1544 
-1556 RPEFQ
+1556 
-1561 AVMHYIFVYRRRN
+1561 
-1574 TELRKLMARKD
+1574 LRKLKD
-1585 EAARNPS
+1585 GSWKKKWKFWQTPINTI
-1592 RAK
+1592 